1 MAGDNGGGRVGH
13 DLVIRNG
20 LVVDGTGAEPVPGS
34 VAVDGD
40 RITAV
45 GEVEGRGARE
55 IDADGRYVTPGFVDI
70 HTHLDAQLAWDPIG
84 SSSCWHGVTSVVLGN
99 CGVTFAPCKEGDR
112 RFLAE
117 MMESV
122 EDIPADSIMAGLA
135 WDWETYGEYLDAV
148 DRMPKGINAGG
159 MVGHCAVRIHAM
171 GERALDDTP
180 ASDDDV
186 AAMCALVAEAI
197 DAGALGFSTSRTAL
211 HRVPDGRLVP
221 GSHADARELM
231 EIARVMGERGRGVFE
246 SAPALGERGQD
257 GTRRTR
263 SEVALL
269 GEISRQT
276 GRPATFGLSQTKRV
290 PDVHTESL
298 ATVEAERA
306 QGAQLR
312 PQTTA
317 RGIGLLFGPA
327 CRTPFDGAPVW
338 RALRDLPVDE
348 TLALMRE
355 PQRRAELIEAA
366 EGLPTIPMDELYV
379 LPEGDARYDLGPEDT
394 LVAHA
399 QRRGVSTAAAFIA
412 LCDERNGRL
421 LVNWPFLNDDLGA
434 VEEMLQHPAT
444 VLGLADAGAHVGM
457 IMDSSQPTFL
467 LTYWVRERGLFSV
480 AEAIRRLTSDTA
492 DLFGIPDRGVLRP
505 GAYADINVLDLDG
518 MRLPQPEYVHDFPNG
533 AGRYVQRATGY
544 DVTVVNGQVFMEAGE
559 HTGALA
565 GRALRT
571 AAGCGVMVA

>member
-1 MAGDNGGGRVGH
+1 VSH
-13 DLVIRNG
+13 DLVVRNG
-20 LVVDGTGAEPVPGS
+20 LVVDGTGADPVPAD
-34 VAVDGD
+34 VAIDAD

-45 GEVEGRGARE
+45 GAVDERGRRE
-55 IDADGRYVTPGFVDI
+55 IDADGRVVTPGFVDI

-99 CGVTFAPCKEGDR
+99 CGVTFAPCREGDR

-159 MVGHCAVRIHAM
+159 MVGHSAVRIHAM
-171 GERALDDTP
+171 GERALDEAP
-180 ASDDDV
+180 ASDADV

-221 GSHADARELM
+221 GSHADARELI
-231 EIARVMGERGRGVFE
+231 EIARVMGARGRGVFE
-246 SAPALGERGQD
+246 SAPALGERAAD
-257 GTRRTR
+257 GERRTR
-263 SEVALL
+263 AEVALL
-269 GEISRQT
+269 GEISRLT

-290 PDVHTESL
+290 PDVHRESL
-298 ATVEAERA
+298 ETVEDERA
-306 QGAQLR
+306 AGAQLR

-327 CRTPFDGAPVW
+327 CRTPFDGAPAW
-338 RALRDLPVDE
+338 RALRDLPVAD
-348 TLALMRE
+348 TIAVLRD
-355 PQRRAELIEAA
+355 PVRRDELIAA
-366 EGLPTIPMDELYV
+366 ADGLPTIPMTELFV
-379 LPEGDARYDLGPEDT
+379 LPEGDARYDLGPDDT
-394 LVAHA
+394 LAAHA
-399 QRRGVSTAAAFIA
+399 QRRGVSPAAAFVA
-412 LCDERNGRL
+412 LCDERDGRL

-434 VEEMLQHPAT
+434 VEAMLRHPAT

-457 IMDSSQPTFL
+457 IMDSSQPTFV
-467 LTYWVRERGLFSV
+467 LTYWVRERGLFDV
-480 AEAIRRLTSDTA
+480 AEAVRRLTSDTA
-492 DLFGIPDRGVLRP
+492 QLFGIPDRGVLRP
-505 GAYADINVLDLDG
+505 GAFADVNVLDLDG

-544 DVTVVNGQVFMEAGE
+544 DWTIVNGEVFMAAGE

-565 GRALRT
+565 GRVLRT
-571 AAGCGVMVA
+571 VV